1 MSLKIIFMGTPKF
14 GAIILKKLINSRYK
28 PILVVTET
36 DKPVGRKKILTPPPA
51 KVVAEKYE
59 IPVLQPEKIRNSESE
74 IRNLKPDLIIVAAYG
89 KILPEEILEILK
101 YGCLNVHPSFLP
113 RWRGPSPIQFT
124 ILNGDTDSGV
134 TIMKITKKVDAGAI
148 LIQKELKLEENE
160 TYDILHDKLGEMGGD
175 LLIKIIPEWITG
187 KINPQ
192 LQDESEA
199 TYTRILKKEDGRI
212 EWKKPAE
219 EIERKIRAF
228 DSWPG
233 TFTFWEKSGIL
244 IRIKIL
250 KARILNRADS
260 KTYPI
265 GKTLV
270 AGQNEL
276 CVQTGKGFLIIEK
289 LQLEGKKEIN
299 SEDLLRGYPD
309 FIGTILDQK

>member
-14 GAIILKKLINSRYK
+14 GAIILEKLADSRYK

-36 DKPVGRKKILTPPPA
+36 DKPVGRKKVLTPPPV

-89 KILPEEILEILK
+89 KILPEEILEIPK
-101 YGCLNVHPSFLP
+101 YGCLNVHPSLLP
-113 RWRGPSPIQFT
+113 RWRGPSPVQFA

-134 TIMKITKKVDAGAI
+134 TIMKIAEKVDAGPV
-148 LIQKELKLEENE
+148 LIQRKLKLEGNE
-160 TYDILHDKLGEMGGD
+160 TYDVLHDKLGEMGGD
-175 LLIKIIPEWITG
+175 LLIEIIPEWITG
-187 KINPQ
+187 KIDPQ
-192 LQDESEA
+192 LQDESRT
-199 TYTRILKKEDGRI
+199 TYTRILKKEDGKI
-212 EWKKPAE
+212 DWEKSAE
-219 EIERKIRAF
+219 EIERQIRAF
-228 DSWPG
+228 NLWPG
-233 TFTFWEKSGIL
+233 IFTFWEKSGKL

-250 KARILNRADS
+250 KARVLNRANS

-276 CVQTGKGFLIIEK
+276 CVQTGKGFLIIER
-289 LQLEGKKEIN
+289 LQLEGKKETD
-299 SEDLLRGYPD
+299 SEDLLRGYSD
-309 FIGTILDQK
+309 FIGTILK